1 MAGMT
6 SGAGRCDA
14 VDSRAEGF
22 ARGEASSVAAI
33 INDGA
38 NASIM
43 EEEQKT
49 YICSPTGSWHLE
61 QKLGEVSKQSAA
73 IVK

>member
-1 MAGMT
+1 MLLEQ
-6 SGAGRCDA
+6 CLPDKQ
-14 VDSRAEGF
+14 
-22 ARGEASSVAAI
+22 
-33 INDGA
+33 DGGGDDGSHV
-38 NASIM
+38 NCESLMIGKYFHTLVM

-49 YICSPTGSWHLE
+49 YICSPTGSWHIE